1 MLNSAQEA
9 RRRAQYGVAA
19 LRLINEQV
27 PLALLTQSKKG
38 EVIARVDLDPLP
50 IKPAAGRLGRLNDAV
65 LCDALEDSG
74 HPMMALAC
82 KKLIALG
89 FTISSTL
96 KSDVESDE
104 RAAVDRVTNLQMDHV
119 VLDYASAQHAPLKST
134 NPLLQG
140 VSLKHA
146 AHWRADA
153 EIELILKRM
162 QHSALALIDMAAS
175 RGDLS
180 TRIGWR
186 DISKA
191 ELNTD
196 FMERILKH
204 LSEKGFMVE
213 KIDAGT
219 ALRVSW

>member
-1 MLNSAQEA
+1 MLNSAEEA
-9 RRRAQYGVAA
+9 RRRAQYGAAA
-19 LRLINEQV
+19 LRLINDQV
-27 PLALLTQSKKG
+27 PSALAACSQKG
-38 EVIARVDLDPLP
+38 DTVARVDLDPLP
-50 IKPAAGRLGRLNDAV
+50 IKPAAGRIGRINDAA

-89 FTISSTL
+89 FSINSAL
-96 KSDVESDE
+96 KSDVETDE
-104 RAAVDRVTNLQMDHV
+104 RAAVDRITNLHMDHL
-119 VLDYASAQHAPLKST
+119 VLDFSSAQHAPVKST

-153 EIELILKRM
+153 EVQMILKRM

-175 RGDLS
+175 RGVLS

-191 ELNTD
+191 ELNPD
-196 FMERILKH
+196 FMDKILKH
-204 LSEKGFMVE
+204 LIEKGFVVE

>member
-1 MLNSAQEA
+1 MLNSAEEA
-9 RRRAQYGVAA
+9 RRRAQYGAAA
-19 LRLINEQV
+19 LRLINDQV
-27 PLALLTQSKKG
+27 PSALISQSKKG
-38 EVIARVDLDPLP
+38 EVVARVDLDPLP
-50 IKPAAGRLGRLNDAV
+50 IKPAAGRLGRLGDAV
-65 LCDALEDSG
+65 LCDALEESG

-89 FTISSTL
+89 FSISSTL

-104 RAAVDRVTNLQMDHV
+104 RAAVDRISNLHMDHL
-119 VLDYASAQHAPLKST
+119 VLDYSSAQHAPLKST

-175 RGDLS
+175 RGEMS

-191 ELNTD
+191 ELNAD

-204 LSEKGFMVE
+204 LGEKGFVVE
-213 KIDAGT
+213 KVDAGT